1 MNKVYAVSDLHG
13 RYDLWKKISDYCD
26 DSDVIYY
33 LGDAVDR
40 GLESFKLFT
49 ELLKDKRV
57 IFICG
62 NHEAIMAEAIVDYL
76 GGDTSTLIEWCND
89 GGVSTWYDIEGF
101 SEDGLRSIVRQVWEL
116 PLKLKYTREDG
127 KEVYLSHAGFSPW
140 SPCADKESFLLQDR
154 KHMKS
159 SWHSDEKYENIYIV
173 HGHTPTE
180 FCGDP
185 CVLLPKTCPP
195 EIYEYA
201 EGHKIDIDTGAVWTG
216 VTALLDL
223 DTFTPIYFKIEK
235 EE

>member
-13 RYDLWKKISDYCD
+13 RYDLWKEISDYCD
-26 DSDVIYY
+26 DSDLIYY

-40 GLESFKLFT
+40 GPESFKLFS

-62 NHEAIMAEAIVDYL
+62 NHEALMAEAIVDYL
-76 GGDTSTLIEWCND
+76 GGYTGTLVEWCND
-89 GGVSTWYDIEGF
+89 GGLSTWYDIEGF

-140 SPCADKESFLLQDR
+140 SPCADEENFLLQDR

-159 SWHSDEKYENIYIV
+159 GWRSDVEYENIYIV

-180 FCGDP
+180 LCGDP
-185 CVLLPKTCPP
+185 CVSLPVVHPA
-195 EIYEYA
+195 EMLEYA
-201 EGHKIDIDTGAVWTG
+201 QGHKIDIDTGAVWSGIAT
-216 VTALLDL
+216 LLDL
-223 DTFTPIYFKIEK
+223 DTFKPIYFEIK